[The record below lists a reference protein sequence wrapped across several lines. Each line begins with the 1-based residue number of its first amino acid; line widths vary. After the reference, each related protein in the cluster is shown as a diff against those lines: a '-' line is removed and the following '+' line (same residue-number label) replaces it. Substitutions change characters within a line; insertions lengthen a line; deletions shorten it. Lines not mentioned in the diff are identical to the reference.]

1 MGPYSL
7 VYLVVVRHAADM
19 EEENRSNML
28 TTAVYSRDILASEE
42 EELHHQPSE
51 VRGSRRLFRQMTKL
65 AIREVGGNR

>member
-28 TTAVYSRDILASEE
+28 TTAVYSRDILAIE